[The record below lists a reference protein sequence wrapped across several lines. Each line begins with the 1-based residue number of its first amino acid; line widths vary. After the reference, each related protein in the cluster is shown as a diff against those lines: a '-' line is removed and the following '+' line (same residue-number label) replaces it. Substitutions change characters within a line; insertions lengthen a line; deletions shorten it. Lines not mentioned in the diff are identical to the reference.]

1 MKTIIVDQTEKRKT
15 FNCRIMF
22 CMTAHMFSSCLL
34 QFKEVLQVIQ
44 RRVNGTVDFAR
55 EWNDYE
61 IGFGNLT
68 GEHWLG
74 KSRGL
79 VESFIRLRD
88 GILAYFCGVSAR
100 LHNAIIFVPYFV
112 MKLVNSKI
120 GSSWACTER
129 NN

>member
-15 FNCRIMF
+15 KINCRIMF

-34 QFKEVLQVIQ
+34 QLKEVLQVIQ

-74 KSRGL
+74 MSRGL

-88 GILAYFCGVSAR
+88 GILAYFCGVSAP
-100 LHNAIIFVPYFV
+100 F
-112 MKLVNSKI
+112 
-120 GSSWACTER
+120 T
-129 NN
+129 